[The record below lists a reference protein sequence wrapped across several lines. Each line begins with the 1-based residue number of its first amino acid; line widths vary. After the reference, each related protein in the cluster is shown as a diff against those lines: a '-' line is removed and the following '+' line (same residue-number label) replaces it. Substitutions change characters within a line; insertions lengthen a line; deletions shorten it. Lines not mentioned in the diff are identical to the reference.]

1 MPRRGENIRKRKD
14 GRWEGRYIKNY
25 DVYGKAK
32 YVSVYGKSYLEVKH
46 KLIIAANGIDEN
58 TDIHKNKSL
67 LFCEVLFLWLEN
79 NRIKLKPST
88 YSKYYRIIEK
98 HLVPVIGTMPISNV
112 NTQYLNNILYEK
124 SKNGRLDSC
133 GGLSS
138 TYVRTMGFIL
148 KSAMV
153 FAQENNY
160 CNTLKGTV
168 IMPVKTKSQ
177 LKVLSLTEQERL
189 ENACCKNSSDKEL
202 GIILSLY
209 TGIRLGEV
217 CGLKWED
224 IDYETNTMHIYHTVE
239 RIQNNHDIRNNS
251 KTKLVLLDAKSKNSD
266 RIIPIPSNLLP
277 FLSKNK
283 TGFVIKGDVYDYTDP
298 RTLQYFF
305 KKKLRESNLDDINF
319 HALRHTF
326 ATRCIES
333 GMDAKTLSEILGHSD
348 VNITLRTYVHSSL
361 EHKRKQMEAM
371 VAICG
376 QK

>member
-1 MPRRGENIRKRKD
+1 M
-14 GRWEGRYIKNY
+14 
-25 DVYGKAK
+25 
-32 YVSVYGKSYLEVKH
+32 
-46 KLIIAANGIDEN
+46 
-58 TDIHKNKSL
+58 
-67 LFCEVLFLWLEN
+67 
-79 NRIKLKPST
+79 
-88 YSKYYRIIEK
+88 
-98 HLVPVIGTMPISNV
+98 
-112 NTQYLNNILYEK
+112 
-124 SKNGRLDSC
+124 
-133 GGLSS
+133 
-138 TYVRTMGFIL
+138 
-148 KSAMV
+148 
-153 FAQENNY
+153 
-160 CNTLKGTV
+160 
-168 IMPVKTKSQ
+168 
-177 LKVLSLTEQERL
+177 
-189 ENACCKNSSDKEL
+189 

-239 RIQNNHDIRNNS
+239 RIQNNYDIRNNS
-251 KTKLVLLDAKSKNSD
+251 KTKLVLLDAKSVNSD
-266 RIIPIPSNLLP
+266 CIIPIPSNLLP
-277 FLSKNK
+277 YLSKNK